1 MGTPFKDNKC
11 LSEGL
16 DWLGGGGM
24 LLGEGVGVDNNGIG
38 EKLGCFFFSWLI
50 AFINLG
56 WVGKTL

>member
-24 LLGEGVGVDNNGIG
+24 SLGEEVDVDNNGIG
-38 EKLGCFFFSWLI
+38 EKLGCFFSLD
-50 AFINLG
+50 
-56 WVGKTL
+56 